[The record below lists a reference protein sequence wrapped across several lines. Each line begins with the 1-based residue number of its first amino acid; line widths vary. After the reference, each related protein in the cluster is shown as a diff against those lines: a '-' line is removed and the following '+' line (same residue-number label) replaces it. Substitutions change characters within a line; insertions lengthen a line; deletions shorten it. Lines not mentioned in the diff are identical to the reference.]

1 MKKSQKKKAKYELTP
16 LWIELQKISKSPTY
30 DLTPI
35 WSEIKAH
42 SKDPDSIISSN
53 ALLYQRVLTFIASGS
68 MGLMYELKATFG
80 EKGIDTFIKFVEDF
94 VSVEDVPGHYYLS
107 NSTKKNLEVLRQDRK
122 SLDLERTLNEV
133 SQLQHTLHGDANAE
147 GWRTKKMN
155 INNEKRLSKTTLAK
169 ALGVSNTTLWRTI
182 KVNEAKA
189 KKNKLPKCPK
199 HKNYTGGR
207 YYYLLSEV
215 QEWLDYMAQV

>member
-1 MKKSQKKKAKYELTP
+1 MKKSQKIKAKYELTP
-16 LWIELQKISKSPTY
+16 LWIELQKIRKSPTY

-80 EKGIDTFIKFVEDF
+80 EKGIDTFIKFVKDF

-133 SQLQHTLHGDANAE
+133 SQLQYTLHGDANAE
-147 GWRTKKMN
+147 GWQTKKMN

-169 ALGVSNTTLWRTI
+169 TLGVSNTTLWRTI

>member
-1 MKKSQKKKAKYELTP
+1 MKRSQKIKAKYELTP

-80 EKGIDTFIKFVEDF
+80 EKGIDTFIKFVKDF

-133 SQLQHTLHGDANAE
+133 SQLQYTLHGDANAE
-147 GWRTKKMN
+147 GWQTKKMN

-169 ALGVSNTTLWRTI
+169 TLGVSNTTLWRTI

>member
-1 MKKSQKKKAKYELTP
+1 MKKSQKIKAKYELTP

-80 EKGIDTFIKFVEDF
+80 EKGIDTFIKFVKDF

-133 SQLQHTLHGDANAE
+133 SQLQYTLHGDANAE
-147 GWRTKKMN
+147 GWQTKKMN

-169 ALGVSNTTLWRTI
+169 TLGVSNTTLWRTI
-182 KVNEAKA
+182 KLNEAKA

>member
-1 MKKSQKKKAKYELTP
+1 MKKSQKIKAKYELTP

-80 EKGIDTFIKFVEDF
+80 EKGIDTFIKFVKDF

-133 SQLQHTLHGDANAE
+133 SQLQYTLHGDANAE
-147 GWRTKKMN
+147 GWQTKKMN

-169 ALGVSNTTLWRTI
+169 TLGVSNTTLWRTI

>member
-1 MKKSQKKKAKYELTP
+1 MKKSQKIKAKYELTP

-80 EKGIDTFIKFVEDF
+80 EKGIDTFIKFVKDF
-94 VSVEDVPGHYYLS
+94 VSVYLV
-107 NSTKKNLEVLRQDRK
+107 TIIYPIAL
-122 SLDLERTLNEV
+122 
-133 SQLQHTLHGDANAE
+133 
-147 GWRTKKMN
+147 
-155 INNEKRLSKTTLAK
+155 KR
-169 ALGVSNTTLWRTI
+169 I
-182 KVNEAKA
+182 
-189 KKNKLPKCPK
+189 
-199 HKNYTGGR
+199 
-207 YYYLLSEV
+207 
-215 QEWLDYMAQV
+215 

>member
-1 MKKSQKKKAKYELTP
+1 MKKSQKIKAKYELTP

-80 EKGIDTFIKFVEDF
+80 EKGIDTFIKFVKDF

-133 SQLQHTLHGDANAE
+133 SQLQYTLHGDANAE
-147 GWRTKKMN
+147 GWQTKKMN
-155 INNEKRLSKTTLAK
+155 INSEKRLSKTTLAK
-169 ALGVSNTTLWRTI
+169 TLGVSNTTLWRTI

>member
-1 MKKSQKKKAKYELTP
+1 MKKSQKIKAKYELTP

-80 EKGIDTFIKFVEDF
+80 EKGIDTFIKFVKDF

-133 SQLQHTLHGDANAE
+133 SQLQYTLHGDANAE
-147 GWRTKKMN
+147 GWQTKKMN
-155 INNEKRLSKTTLAK
+155 INNEKRLSNTTLAK
-169 ALGVSNTTLWRTI
+169 TLGVSNTTLWRTI